1 MNQLKPFFKRQASRY
16 LNKEK
21 NQTWFMVSKIQIGQQ
36 VHKMETFSKKVL
48 EATRS
53 NF

>member
-1 MNQLKPFFKRQASRY
+1 
-16 LNKEK
+16 
-21 NQTWFMVSKIQIGQQ
+21 MVSKIQIGQQ
-36 VHKMETFSKKVL
+36 VHKMETFSKRVL